1 MIRTIVKALFQGICM
16 KKATL
21 LLLAFCCAVAA
32 DEAAR
37 HKEWMDKAQDLKYD
51 LKDALDAKS
60 SQKAA
65 EPAEKLVKLGE
76 QEEEYW
82 TKAKLEDA
90 LNLARQSLA
99 ASRAV
104 AAAAKDG
111 QFDRALQAYAELETS
126 CRACHDLH
134 FEKRLAQTHP

>member
-1 MIRTIVKALFQGICM
+1 MKRVPLF
-16 KKATL
+16 
-21 LLLAFCCAVAA
+21 LLAFGCAMAV
-32 DEAAR
+32 DEAAL
-37 HKEWMDKAQDLKYD
+37 HKEWMDTAQDLTYD

-60 SQKAA
+60 SEKAA

-82 TKAKLEDA
+82 TKAKLEGA
-90 LNLARQSLA
+90 VKLAQQNLA

-111 QFDRALQAYAELETS
+111 QFDRALQAYADLQTS
-126 CRACHDLH
+126 CRSCHDLH
-134 FEKRLAQTHP
+134 FEKRLAQTHQ

>member
-1 MIRTIVKALFQGICM
+1 M

-21 LLLAFCCAVAA
+21 FLLAFCCAMGA

-37 HKEWMDKAQDLKYD
+37 HKEWMDAAQDLTYD
-51 LKDALDAKS
+51 LKDALDGKS
-60 SQKAA
+60 SEKAA
-65 EPAEKLVKLGE
+65 APAEKLVELGE

-90 LNLARQSLA
+90 VKLARQNLA

-126 CRACHDLH
+126 CRSCHDLH
-134 FEKRLAQTHP
+134 FEKRLAGSHP

>member
-1 MIRTIVKALFQGICM
+1 M
-16 KKATL
+16 KKAML
-21 LLLAFCCAVAA
+21 FLLAFCCALAA
-32 DEAAR
+32 DEATR
-37 HKEWMDKAQDLKYD
+37 HKESMDEAQDLTYD

-60 SQKAA
+60 SEKAA
-65 EPAEKLVKLGE
+65 GPAEKLVKLGE

-90 LNLARQSLA
+90 LKLAQQNLA

-111 QFDRALQAYAELETS
+111 QFDRAQQAYAELETS
-126 CRACHDLH
+126 CRTCHDLH
-134 FEKRLAQTHP
+134 FEKLLAPTHP

>member
-1 MIRTIVKALFQGICM
+1 M

-21 LLLAFCCAVAA
+21 FLLAFCCAMGA

-37 HKEWMDKAQDLKYD
+37 HKERMDAAQDLTYD

-60 SQKAA
+60 S
-65 EPAEKLVKLGE
+65 EK
-76 QEEEYW
+76 
-82 TKAKLEDA
+82 
-90 LNLARQSLA
+90 
-99 ASRAV
+99 

-111 QFDRALQAYAELETS
+111 QFDRALQAYAELQTS
-126 CRACHDLH
+126 CRTCHDLH

>member
-1 MIRTIVKALFQGICM
+1 M

-21 LLLAFCCAVAA
+21 FLLAFCCVMAE

-37 HKEWMDKAQDLKYD
+37 HKEWMDTAQDLTYD
-51 LKDALDAKS
+51 LKNALDAKS
-60 SQKAA
+60 SAKTA
-65 EPAEKLVKLGE
+65 ESAKRLIKLGE

-90 LNLARQSLA
+90 VKLARQNLA
-99 ASRAV
+99 ATRAV

-111 QFDRALQAYAELETS
+111 QFGRALQAYAELQTN
-126 CRACHDLH
+126 CRSCHDLH
-134 FEKRLAQTHP
+134 FEKRLAPHP

>member
-1 MIRTIVKALFQGICM
+1 MKACQAFPEEIYM
-16 KKATL
+16 RKATL
-21 LLLAFCCAVAA
+21 VLLAFGCAMAE

-37 HKEWMDKAQDLKYD
+37 HKEWMDTAQDLTYD

-60 SQKAA
+60 SERAA
-65 EPAEKLVKLGE
+65 EPTEKLVKLGE
-76 QEEEYW
+76 REEEYW
-82 TKAKLEDA
+82 TKAKLHDA
-90 LNLARQSLA
+90 VKLARQNLA

-111 QFDRALQAYAELETS
+111 QFDRALQAYAELQTS
-126 CRACHDLH
+126 CRSCHDLH